1 MCTLFI
7 AALLTTPKKHKQLK
21 YPSSDEWKYMVI
33 QWKIVKKKKK
43 GMNTDKRYNMDESWK
58 H

>member
-1 MCTLFI
+1 MFLNI
-7 AALLTTPKKHKQLK
+7 HIALLIIPKKHKQLK

-33 QWKIVKKKKK
+33 RRKIVKK
-43 GMNTDKRYNMDESWK
+43 GMNTDKCYNVDESWK